1 MSVMLRIPLLIALTC
16 LFILSTAAQGDRN
29 EMLARINTLRLSLG
43 LPAYTLNG
51 ALNAAALNHARW
63 LARTG
68 QSSHFQED
76 NTGPRTRAKQAG
88 FSSNWVSENYYLG
101 SRASAQTAWNW
112 WLNSPA
118 HYAGITSP
126 NYDNI
131 GIASVSGDSRNA
143 FVLVFGNSSGRLPAS
158 QAGADTSAGRAVA
171 PAAPSYVVG
180 RDEVGN
186 IMHEVQAGDTMGEIA
201 LLYGYTWADI
211 KYMLEINSM
220 TEEDIRLLK
229 PGSVFL
235 VPPKDG
241 TFTPSPAPATA
252 TPSLVPTAE
261 SATDVAATAQPAT
274 ARPTALIRIG
284 TAPQRTPTSA
294 PKGSESQDPQKGST
308 SLSAILTAA
317 AVAQAGIIAAA
328 LFELMRRSH

>member
-1 MSVMLRIPLLIALTC
+1 MMRSPLLVALMC

-29 EMLARINTLRLSLG
+29 DLLARINNLRLSLG

-51 ALNAAALNHARW
+51 TLNAAALNHARW
-63 LARTG
+63 LTRTG

-88 FSSNWVSENYYLG
+88 FSSNWVSENYYFG
-101 SRASAQTAWNW
+101 RRASAQTAWNW

-126 NYDNI
+126 NYDSI

-143 FVLVFGNSSGRLPAS
+143 FVLVFGNSSGRLPAL
-158 QAGADTSAGRAVA
+158 QTGANTSAGRVVA

-252 TPSLVPTAE
+252 TPFLVSTAE
-261 SATDVAATAQPAT
+261 SATDIAATAQPFT

-284 TAPQRTPTSA
+284 SAPHLLPSTAPKRT
-294 PKGSESQDPQKGST
+294 KSQDPQKGSR
-308 SLSAILTAA
+308 SLPAILTAA
-317 AVAQAGIIAAA
+317 AVAQAGIIGTA
-328 LFELMRRSH
+328 LFELLRRSR